1 LKICLKHNSLHLVP
15 FFLIPFLFAIA
26 VHAQAGPPF
35 RTDDPETPGNK
46 HWEINFGWLADRN
59 PHEGS
64 YSIPNFDFNYGLGDR
79 IQLKYEVPIVV
90 HEERGN
96 SGEVQ
101 SSPPVGRHFAVG
113 LGDSL
118 LGIKWRFYQHKLTS
132 PALQASDDEAPEAN
146 ISVSTYPQLS
156 LNNPTNS
163 VHRDL
168 ASPGPQFLLPL
179 EANTRIGPIRLDG
192 EVGYWFTNRNV
203 PQSWIRGIMIGH
215 EFSRKTNAYLELYD
229 EQDSNRVHGEAKKR
243 ETTLGLGARHGL
255 NRDDTVLLMAMGGR
269 SFQKVSSGN
278 GQPSWIA
285 YVGIQLLLGPK

>member
-1 LKICLKHNSLHLVP
+1 LKHDFLHLVP
-15 FFLIPFLFAIA
+15 FFVIPLLFAMA

-59 PHEGS
+59 PQEGS
-64 YSIPNFDFNYGLGDR
+64 YSIPDFDFNYGLGDR
-79 IQLKYEVPIVV
+79 IQLKYELPIAV

-96 SGEVQ
+96 FGDVKK
-101 SSPPVGRHFAVG
+101 SPPTERHVSVG

-146 ISVSTYPQLS
+146 ISVSTYPQLY

-168 ASPGPQFLLPL
+168 ASPGEKFLLPL
-179 EANTRIGPIRLDG
+179 EANARIGSIRLDG

-203 PQSWIRGIMIGH
+203 PQSWIRGFIAGH

-229 EQDSNRVHGEAKKR
+229 EQDANRVHGEAKKR
-243 ETTLGLGARHGL
+243 ETTLGLGGRHGL
-255 NRDDTVLLMAMGGR
+255 NRDNTVLLMAMSGR
-269 SFQKVSSGN
+269 SFQNISSGN

-285 YVGIQLLLGPK
+285 YVGIQLFLGPK

>member
-1 LKICLKHNSLHLVP
+1 MKLNFLHLVP
-15 FFLIPFLFAIA
+15 FFVIPFLFAID

-59 PHEGS
+59 PQEGS
-64 YSIPNFDFNYGLGDR
+64 YSIPDFDFNYGLGDR
-79 IQLKYEVPIVV
+79 IQLKYELPIAV

-96 SGEVQ
+96 FGDVKK
-101 SSPPVGRHFAVG
+101 SPPTERHVSVG

-146 ISVSTYPQLS
+146 ISVSTYPQLY

-168 ASPGPQFLLPL
+168 ASPGEKFLLPL
-179 EANTRIGPIRLDG
+179 EANARIGSIRLDG

-203 PQSWIRGIMIGH
+203 PQSWIRGFIAGH

-229 EQDSNRVHGEAKKR
+229 EQDANRVHGEAKKR
-243 ETTLGLGARHGL
+243 ETTLGLGGRHGL
-255 NRDDTVLLMAMGGR
+255 NRDNTVLLMAMSGR
-269 SFQKVSSGN
+269 SFQNISSGN

-285 YVGIQLLLGPK
+285 YVGIQLFLGPK